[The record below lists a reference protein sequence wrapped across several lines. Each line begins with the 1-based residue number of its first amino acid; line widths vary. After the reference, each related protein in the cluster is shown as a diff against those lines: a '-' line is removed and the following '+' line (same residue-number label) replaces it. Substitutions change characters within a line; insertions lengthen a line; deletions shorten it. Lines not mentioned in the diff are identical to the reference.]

1 MSSLESAA
9 SPAGGAAAIPLPH
22 GHRRVRTRPPGG
34 VRSRLGN
41 PGWSLLIPGAV
52 LLLIVLATVFAGVI
66 APYNPNILDMQ
77 HMLAQPSAD
86 HPLGT
91 DQLGRDVLSR
101 VLHGGRTT
109 VLMALV
115 GTLAITAIG
124 LVIGLV
130 SGYVG
135 GTIDLVISTLL
146 TVLLS
151 VPSLLLTLAILGVL
165 GAGDT
170 TLLVA
175 LVGAGWVGNAR
186 IIRST
191 VLSLRESVYVE
202 AAEAIGASRFRVLFR
217 HILPNLLTT
226 VIVLATL
233 DLGALILM
241 ISSLS
246 FLGLGVQP
254 PNADWGTMLDEART
268 YFGQYPHLA
277 LAPGISI
284 TAVAL
289 LCNLLGDAL
298 RDVADI
304 GR

>member
-1 MSSLESAA
+1 MSSLDTAARASAL
-9 SPAGGAAAIPLPH
+9 PLP
-22 GHRRVRTRPPGG
+22 GRRDDQPTRSHPVEAAWRWLRTA
-34 VRSRLGN
+34 RL
-41 PGWSLLIPGAV
+41 SLLIPGGV
-52 LLLIVLATVFAGVI
+52 LLAIVLATAFASVI
-66 APYNPNILDMQ
+66 APYDPNALDMQ
-77 HMLAQPSAD
+77 SMLATPSAE

-101 VLHGGRTT
+101 VLYGGRTT
-109 VLMALV
+109 VLMALA

-124 LVIGLV
+124 LAVGLV
-130 SGYVG
+130 SGYLG
-135 GTIDLVISTLL
+135 GKVDLVISTLL

-165 GAGDT
+165 GAGNT
-170 TLLVA
+170 TLLIA

-186 IIRST
+186 IFRST
-191 VLSLRESVYVE
+191 VLSLRETVYVE
-202 AAEAIGASRFRVLFR
+202 AAEALGASRTRILFR

-268 YFGQYPHLA
+268 SFGQYPHLA
-277 LAPGISI
+277 LAPGIAI
-284 TAVAL
+284 TSVAL

-298 RDVADI
+298 RDVADV